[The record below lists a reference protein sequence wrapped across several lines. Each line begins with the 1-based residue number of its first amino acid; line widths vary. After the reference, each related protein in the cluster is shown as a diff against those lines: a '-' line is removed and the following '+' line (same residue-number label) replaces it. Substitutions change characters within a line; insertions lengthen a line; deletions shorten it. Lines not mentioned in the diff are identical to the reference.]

1 MELRRNWARTCVVSC
16 ALTVV
21 ACGSDTATG
30 SGPVSTGSGAS
41 TAVPSGGTGATGAA
55 GKAGSAPATGGAGG
69 VAVVPR
75 AGSGPIGVAGISG
88 AAGKVAAGAGGT
100 AGIVAAGS
108 GGNSGSGGGSTAGAG
123 GGTGSSTG
131 GFIREDDPTDASS
144 KANGKYKVM
153 MYTSGFSGAGQ
164 GFGGGTMYYPTDA
177 DAPFAS
183 VAVVP
188 GFSAL
193 QNTIADWGPFLASH
207 GIVVMTIDTLTTLD
221 SPDQRADELM
231 AALKSIAGENTRMG
245 SPLMGKLDTSKQ
257 CVSGWSMGGGG
268 TLIAAAKNP
277 TLKCG
282 VSFAAWQ
289 PTGGA
294 MNMVPVLMFEGTVDP
309 LAAGMSE
316 PFYMQTPDSVS
327 KMLFEVTGAGHDVA
341 NSPSNSMG
349 IIGQYGLSWFKV
361 FLEGDTRYMQFLEQP
376 KPSITNTFE
385 TNVK

>member
-1 MELRRNWARTCVVSC
+1 MELRKNWARTCFVSC
-16 ALTVV
+16 TLAVM
-21 ACGSDTATG
+21 ACGSDST
-30 SGPVSTGSGAS
+30 SGTNPISTGAGAS
-41 TAVPSGGTGATGAA
+41 TALPTGGTAATGTA
-55 GKAGSAPATGGAGG
+55 GKGGSAPATGGAGG
-69 VAVVPR
+69 VAVLPR
-75 AGSGPIGVAGISG
+75 AGSGATGVAGISG
-88 AAGKVAAGAGGT
+88 AAGKVAAGAGGA
-100 AGIVAAGS
+100 AGILAAGS
-108 GGNSGSGGGSTAGAG
+108 SGNSGSGGGSTAGAG

-131 GFIREDDPTDASS
+131 GFIREDDPTAASS
-144 KANGKYKVM
+144 KAKGKYKVE

-164 GFGGGTMYYPTDA
+164 GFGAGTLYYPTDA

-188 GFSAL
+188 GFTAY
-193 QNTIADWGPFLASH
+193 QNSIADWGPFLASH
-207 GIVVMTIDTLTTLD
+207 GIVVMTIDTLTTGDL
-221 SPDQRADELM
+221 PDQRADELM

-282 VSFAAWQ
+282 VSFAAWE

-294 MNMVPVLMFEGTVDP
+294 MNMVPVLMFEGTADP

-316 PFYMQTPDSVS
+316 AFYMQTPDSVS

-349 IIGQYGLSWFKV
+349 TVGQYGLSWFKV
-361 FLEGDTRYMQFLEQP
+361 FLEGDMRYMQFLEQP
-376 KPSITNTFE
+376 KPSITTTFE